1 MVQAQVG
8 FQCPECAHVHS
19 QQVLHGRAAFSSR
32 GVTDIVVGKALIG
45 LNVVAYVLTVLTG
58 RSTTA
63 TGWLVSDGV
72 VYGPAVAHGEWW
84 RLVSGAFLHASPL
97 HLLMNMFLLYLLAR
111 ELEPVL
117 GHLRFGLLYGVSL
130 FGGAVGVMVV
140 SPMDPTLGASGAIFG
155 LMGAMV
161 VLQLRAHQNPWSSG
175 IAGLILINLVLTFAV
190 PGISVGGHVGG
201 LLAGALAGLVVAPR
215 QVPAQEAWMRD
226 GFLAVVAVL
235 LGVLAVLVAGAA
247 VGPGI

>member
-1 MVQAQVG
+1 MTDGVAPPRGATTCFRHPDRMAGVGCQRCSRPICPQCMVQAQVG

-19 QQVLHGRAAFSSR
+19 QQVLQGRAAFSSR

-97 HLLMNMFLLYLLAR
+97 HLLMNMFL
-111 ELEPVL
+111 
-117 GHLRFGLLYGVSL
+117 
-130 FGGAVGVMVV
+130 
-140 SPMDPTLGASGAIFG
+140 
-155 LMGAMV
+155 
-161 VLQLRAHQNPWSSG
+161 
-175 IAGLILINLVLTFAV
+175 
-190 PGISVGGHVGG
+190 
-201 LLAGALAGLVVAPR
+201 
-215 QVPAQEAWMRD
+215 
-226 GFLAVVAVL
+226 
-235 LGVLAVLVAGAA
+235 
-247 VGPGI
+247 